1 MNRRGVCYDV
11 GHVMGINWRPVFDV
25 RVVHRELEII
35 RNDLHC
41 NAVRIGGRDLKRV
54 ATAAEDALAQGLEV
68 WFSPVLWDRSPDDT
82 LAYIEKAAV
91 EAEELRLRRPDK
103 VVFVIGQEFTLFMQ
117 GIVPGKM
124 LMNRVKNPAFRE
136 SLTSGRHNT
145 PLNAFLARAASAARR
160 VYHGPITYASLPFET
175 VDWGPFDIV
184 GIDHYRM
191 GPAKERYVEMLEP
204 LFATGKPVV
213 NTEFGIGTYV
223 GADEKGM
230 LANLGGMVDV
240 KTLFAHAIPLV
251 GRLVR
256 PRLNG
261 RYVRDEALQA
271 RTLTETLAM
280 LDGAGV
286 DGAFVATF
294 LHAINPYDEDPLYD
308 LDMSTSTLVKTL
320 TGGKHGVTYP
330 DMPWEPKASFRAVA
344 AYYGTARIATRL
356 D

>member
-25 RVVHRELEII
+25 HVVHRELEII

-41 NAVRIGGRDLKRV
+41 NAIRIGGTDLRRV
-54 ATAAEDALAQGLEV
+54 TTAAADALAQGLEV
-68 WFSPVLWDRSPDDT
+68 WFSAVIWDRSPDDT
-82 LAYIEKAAV
+82 LAYIERAAV
-91 EAEELRLRRPDK
+91 EAEKLRLRWPDK
-103 VVFVIGQEFTLFMQ
+103 FVFVIGQEFTLFMQ
-117 GIVPGKM
+117 GILPGKM
-124 LMNRVKNPAFRE
+124 LMNRVKDPAFRE
-136 SLTSGRHNT
+136 SLMSGRHNA
-145 PLNAFLARAASAARR
+145 PLNAFLARTAAAVRR
-160 VYHGPITYASLPFET
+160 VYHGPLTYASLPFET
-175 VDWGPFDIV
+175 VDWGRFDIV

-191 GPAKERYVEMLEP
+191 GPARERYVEMLEP

-213 NTEFGIGTYV
+213 NTEFGMGTYV

-240 KTLFAHAIPLV
+240 KRLFAHALPLV

-261 RYVRDEALQA
+261 RYVRDEELQA
-271 RTLTETLAM
+271 RALTETLAI

-294 LHAINPYDEDPLYD
+294 LHTINPYDEDPLYD
-308 LDMSTSTLVKTL
+308 LDMSASTLVKTF
-320 TGGKHGVTYP
+320 TGGKHGTTYP
-330 DMPWEPKASFRAVA
+330 DMTWEPKASFRAVA
-344 AYYGTARIATRL
+344 AYYGAAR
-356 D
+356 

>member
-1 MNRRGVCYDV
+1 MLNRRGVCYDV
-11 GHVMGINWRPVFDV
+11 GHVMGINWRPVFDA

-54 ATAAEDALAQGLEV
+54 TTAAEDALAQGLEV
-68 WFSPVLWDRSPDDT
+68 WFSAVAWDRSPDDT

-91 EAEELRLRRPDK
+91 EAERLRLRWPDR

-136 SLTSGRHNT
+136 SLMSGRHNA
-145 PLNAFLARAASAARR
+145 PLNAFLARTAAAVRR
-160 VYHGPITYASLPFET
+160 VYNGPLTYASLPFET
-175 VDWGPFDIV
+175 VDWCPFDTV

-213 NTEFGIGTYV
+213 NTEFGMGAYV

-240 KTLFAHAIPLV
+240 KTLFAHALPLV

-261 RYVRDEALQA
+261 RYVRDEELQA
-271 RTLTETLAM
+271 RSLTDTLAI

-308 LDMSTSTLVKTL
+308 LDMSASTLVKTL
-320 TGGKHGVTYP
+320 TGGKHGTTYP

-344 AYYGTARIATRL
+344 DYYGAQR
-356 D
+356 